1 SPKRKHMITGGDL
14 RQSRLDVGYKTFTIS
29 PCYDTNHHMSFV
41 VEEVSEFQRS
51 RITPRIVTA

>member
-1 SPKRKHMITGGDL
+1 LGAGFSWGDERIEACSREEIKGGPT
-14 RQSRLDVGYKTFTIS
+14 QWIS
-29 PCYDTNHHMSFV
+29 YDTNHHMSFV